1 MHLGNATCKNIGINY
16 EAALALDARSQKAEC
31 FRLIRLSVSASG
43 RRFLPSADTHT
54 HTYTLEV
61 GPTPFGLPL
70 IGLPY
75 FVCIAGGFVAV
86 SLVASIYLL
95 HC

>member
-1 MHLGNATCKNIGINY
+1 MFPLN
-16 EAALALDARSQKAEC
+16 KA
-31 FRLIRLSVSASG
+31 FRF
-43 RRFLPSADTHT
+43 RFWPPLPSFRRHTHT